1 MHGGSLRS
9 GGGGQRWRRPGR
21 NYSACP
27 AYSSRQLGPG
37 TRVRPREHRPRA
49 WYLRPGSNRLASPR
63 MPRIVPRVKP
73 RGARRSSAS
82 YSAFAAFRRTGGSA
96 IKTRFGGGCFATGA
110 RASWTVPPEIT
121 MYNVLVPLCARRQ
134 CLRVATY
141 AIRGSKAA
149 CLAVELSN
157 RALPKVLPCWSCLR
171 SENSHQNLQAL
182 TLAWELPNKKQQG
195 ALLTREM
202 QKWFQGRLCLAR
214 STTLPKRPRQA
225 DPRAESEVR

>member
-96 IKTRFGGGCFATGA
+96 IKTRFGGGCFATGGLRILDSA
-110 RASWTVPPEIT
+110 TRD
-121 MYNVLVPLCARRQ
+121 YNVQCTCPSLRQ
-134 CLRVATY
+134 
-141 AIRGSKAA
+141 AA
-149 CLAVELSN
+149 MLASCYVCDPGIKSCMSRCRIVESGFAKGLAVL
-157 RALPKVLPCWSCLR
+157 VLPEEREFPPKS
-171 SENSHQNLQAL
+171 SSTHVGVGAS
-182 TLAWELPNKKQQG
+182 KQKTARCTFDSGNAKMISRQTVLG
-195 ALLTREM
+195 AFHNPAEAPEA
-202 QKWFQGRLCLAR
+202 GRP
-214 STTLPKRPRQA
+214 S
-225 DPRAESEVR
+225 S